1 MFAARALHQTKW
13 QEAYTNIISI
23 KIFQRLEEFND
34 GSLKESLRTR
44 IKQVALK
51 VYLIESGDQGSH
63 DSFGINA
70 LCEQFELTK
79 PQLLKIISSL
89 IAKRKIHAKI
99 CLETNVVVFES
110 KLRAASEVAAVTG
123 QQVGS
128 LPSND
133 RKVMENLQ
141 ETYLGKITQL
151 VEANDRCMELLI
163 TQNYFISNKDG
174 KYGGKAPAGST
185 AKR

>member
-1 MFAARALHQTKW
+1 
-13 QEAYTNIISI
+13 
-23 KIFQRLEEFND
+23 
-34 GSLKESLRTR
+34 
-44 IKQVALK
+44 

-63 DSFGINA
+63 DSFGIDA
-70 LCEQFELTK
+70 LCVQFELTK

-99 CLETNVVVFES
+99 CLEANVVIFET
-110 KLRAASEVAAVTG
+110 KLREATAVTG
-123 QQVGS
+123 QVGS

-141 ETYLGKITQL
+141 GTYLGKIRQL
-151 VEANDRCMELLI
+151 VEANERCMELLS

-174 KYGGKAPAGST
+174 KWGGKAPAGPA